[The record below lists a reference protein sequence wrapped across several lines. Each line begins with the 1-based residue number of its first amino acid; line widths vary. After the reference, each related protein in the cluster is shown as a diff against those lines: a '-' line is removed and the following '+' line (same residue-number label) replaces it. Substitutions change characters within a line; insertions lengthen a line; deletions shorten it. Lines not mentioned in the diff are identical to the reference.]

1 MDCKLQS
8 HRIRCGHL
16 VYNIVLI
23 INNVLL
29 TTNVLRA
36 GEMAQLVKVL
46 AIELSNLSLSLR
58 TYMAEGE
65 C

>member
-36 GEMAQLVKVL
+36 GEMAQLHIQCPEFDL
-46 AIELSNLSLSLR
+46 WR
-58 TYMAEGE
+58 P
-65 C
+65 